1 MEEISVA
8 PLEFEAPPAK
18 KKRKKRVKKVKEVQ
32 AQVQIVEEDTGE
44 YKYKGAVKEYS
55 ASSRASVK
63 IPAPGGK
70 DNIYT
75 FEASATMYIPDGVKP
90 GSVDLALEL
99 KNLFD
104 MLNAQVDDQIGDTE
118 ASLHPQN

>member
-8 PLEFEAPPAK
+8 PLEFEGTPVK
-18 KKRKKRVKKVKEVQ
+18 KKRKKRVKKVKEVSSPV
-32 AQVQIVEEDTGE
+32 QVFEEETGE
-44 YKYKGAVKEYS
+44 YRCKGAVKEYT

-75 FEASATMYIPDGVKP
+75 FEASATMYIPDGVSP
-90 GSVDLALEL
+90 GSVNLEL
-99 KNLFD
+99 EVRALFD
-104 MLNAQVDDQIGDTE
+104 KLNGLVDDQIADTE
-118 ASLHPQN
+118 ASQHAQN